1 MFSMYKR
8 GTKLGMMFLYKK
20 KQQEKS
26 GHVRP
31 HMIYQ
36 KDVFSHLFVLLNVK

>member
-20 KQQEKS
+20 TQQDKS
-26 GHVRP
+26 EHVRP
-31 HMIYQ
+31 HIICQ
-36 KDVFSHLFVLLNVK
+36 KDVFSQLFVLLNVK